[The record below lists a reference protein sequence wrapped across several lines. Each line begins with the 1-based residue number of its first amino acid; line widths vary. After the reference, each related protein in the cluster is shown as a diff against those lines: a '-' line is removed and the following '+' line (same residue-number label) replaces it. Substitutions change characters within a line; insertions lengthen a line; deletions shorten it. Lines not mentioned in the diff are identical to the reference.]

1 MPTGF
6 VHVTRNS
13 SSGLQGLLK
22 AVLAIALFGV
32 VLLALFVAWWL
43 ALLLI
48 GLWMIVATVRNALS
62 GNRRRPRDIG
72 SPAASP
78 HPTVIEGEFRV
89 EHSEDIHAQIDD
101 SGGDTPKPGR

>member
-1 MPTGF
+1 MPTVF
-6 VHVTRNS
+6 VHVSRNPG
-13 SSGLQGLLK
+13 SGLQGLLK
-22 AVLAIALFGV
+22 GVLAFALFGV

-48 GLWMIVATVRNALS
+48 GLWMIIATVRNALS
-62 GNRRRPRDIG
+62 GNRRRPRGIG
-72 SPAASP
+72 SPAAGP
-78 HPTVIEGEFRV
+78 RPTVIEGEFRV

>member
-1 MPTGF
+1 M
-6 VHVTRNS
+6 TRNS

-48 GLWMIVATVRNALS
+48 GLWMIVTTVRNALY
-62 GNRRRPRDIG
+62 GNRRRPRDING
-72 SPAASP
+72 PAAGP
-78 HPTVIEGEFRV
+78 HPTVIDGEFRV
-89 EHSEDIHAQIDD
+89 EHSEEIHSQVDD

>member
-6 VHVTRNS
+6 FRVTSNS
-13 SSGLQGLLK
+13 SGGLQGLLK

-48 GLWMIVATVRNALS
+48 GLWMIVATVRNALY
-62 GNRRRPRDIG
+62 GNRRRPNDIDRPTAG
-72 SPAASP
+72 PN
-78 HPTVIEGEFRV
+78 PTVIDGEFRV
-89 EHSEDIHAQIDD
+89 EHTEEVHAQIDD
-101 SGGDTPKPGR
+101 SGKDTPKPGR